1 MNHAK
6 SYSTSPDSVT
16 AAKATSAA
24 PPLSTL
30 DVPTG
35 ASLLANSTETTD
47 QWYKSP
53 RAKKGYGNYV
63 KSGKTWVVD
72 WTAED
77 RLDAEISADAF
88 EAITEATPLALRAFT
103 AYKCEHL
110 KRGFSTAEGVRSAFK
125 DYFERVLGCQGEFW
139 KYNWHTKTWEGNP
152 VFESGYK
159 TYYESLKNRANRT
172 ATTTQALPMLLADLK
187 LIMSYLDTEE
197 AAEYFSLTRRLYF
210 KAFATTAFGLW
221 TRNDE
226 IINLQ
231 FKDIKFDLHSSKTG
245 TAYHEFS
252 LTFRKTNNDPTKVQK
267 FQIPRDNEHPEIDCF
282 THITLWK
289 QDQEGLVKRRLSG
302 SNFVFPAIAS
312 TGQLKFGEPTS
323 RTGFEALMD
332 NIVER
337 SNIMENRNGKF
348 TTHCFRRGGAQ
359 YRFMWA
365 DRKWSLKAVKWWG
378 GWSSSENVGTIMRYL
393 LDELMAYEEGFSDIM
408 MDDRAYD
415 RHETF
420 MGEDDDPRAA
430 VSKSD
435 LVKFKDN
442 LMRKIGSLL
451 ASSGTPSNASPT
463 ATPMLVVGTQVPATT
478 ARQHEQ
484 SSRHSTPASSKLG
497 NSTLGPPEITSPSR
511 IPQTKTLD
519 DALDYWQRGA
529 PEKGLTVPLSEWS
542 QRFKS
547 SQYASEAVKLGN
559 IRFVCEEYL
568 IQCGS
573 DNNKFDDMYP
583 GLRKKFTKLMMAV
596 RTARKL
602 RGETKARCSHKH
614 CVQRSLRTGSCL
626 GA

>member
-1 MNHAK
+1 MAPRRRFSRCKTGLLRLLLLLLIPPPNRKARQRK
-6 SYSTSPDSVT
+6 GPKKSVT
-16 AAKATSAA
+16 AAKATSARS
-24 PPLSTL
+24 PTITL

-35 ASLLANSTETTD
+35 ASLLANSTETTV

-53 RAKKGYGNYV
+53 RTKKGYGNYV
-63 KSGKTWVVD
+63 KKL
-72 WTAED
+72 D

-88 EAITEATPLALRAFT
+88 DAITEATPLALRAFT

-139 KYNWHTKTWEGNP
+139 KYNGHTKKWEGNP

-172 ATTTQALPMLLADLK
+172 ATTTQALPMLPADLK

-231 FKDIKFDLHSSKTG
+231 FKDIKFDLRSSKTG
-245 TAYHEFS
+245 IAYHEFS
-252 LTFRKTNNDPTKVQK
+252 LTFRKTNNDPTKA
-267 FQIPRDNEHPEIDCF
+267 QIR
-282 THITLWK
+282 
-289 QDQEGLVKRRLSG
+289 
-302 SNFVFPAIAS
+302 
-312 TGQLKFGEPTS
+312 GEPTS

-332 NIVER
+332 DIVER
-337 SNIMENRNGKF
+337 SNIMEDRNGKF

-365 DRKWSLKAVKWWG
+365 DRKWSLKAVKWWA
-378 GWSSSENVGTIMRYL
+378 GWSSSEN
-393 LDELMAYEEGFSDIM
+393 
-408 MDDRAYD
+408 
-415 RHETF
+415 TF
-420 MGEDDDPRAA
+420 MGEDDDPQAA

-435 LVKFKDN
+435 LVKFEDN

-451 ASSGTPSNASPT
+451 ASYGTPSNASPT
-463 ATPMLVVGTQVPATT
+463 APPMLVVGTQVPATT
-478 ARQHEQ
+478 ARQPEQ
-484 SSRHSTPASSKLG
+484 SSRHSTPASSELG
-497 NSTLGPPEITSPSR
+497 NSTLGPPEITSPSC

-519 DALDYWQRGA
+519 DALDYWQHGA

-573 DNNKFDDMYP
+573 DNNKFDNMYP

-602 RGETKARCSHKH
+602 RGETKARRSHK
-614 CVQRSLRTGSCL
+614 
-626 GA
+626 